1 MHHNINEKTFSA
13 EQVEKLSSLH
23 FINRIDDYMK
33 IVSSIEITN
42 ASANYAPRIML
53 LLDIFYHDD
62 KVDTLSFDLHNYE
75 FNEIVDVA
83 KNIRYNEFILQEVDN
98 FLGGDIVE

>member
-1 MHHNINEKTFSA
+1 MHHNINVKMFSA

-33 IVSSIEITN
+33 IVSSIEITH

-62 KVDTLSFDLHNYE
+62 KVDTLSFDLHNFE